1 MSFSQSTGNPI
12 VFVYDSSWNTTK
24 SLSLQLNEQGS
35 GRSFPWSSSK
45 SGGIFPSDNASTMET
60 SAIIW
65 NLNST
70 TIANGTT
77 HWIAAKFSN

>member
-1 MSFSQSTGNPI
+1 M
-12 VFVYDSSWNTTK
+12 FVYDSSWDAGR

-45 SGGIFPSDNASTMET
+45 SGGIYPSDSASTMGT

-70 TIANGTT
+70 TIGSGSTRWVAVKFAN
-77 HWIAAKFSN
+77 